1 MEETDKPDV
10 NSEKFRDECTLGEL
24 DGAQKESLTQI
35 RMREEIRL
43 KRVKVF
49 GARRGTFVK
58 ALVRQT
64 SGFREE
70 LFISG

>member
-10 NSEKFRDECTLGEL
+10 NSEKFRDERTLGEL

-49 GARRGTFVK
+49 GARRGTFAK

-64 SGFREE
+64 SGLREE